1 VARRLALKKLPST
14 EKEAYEAIVNHIK
27 NNTRFS
33 MGPVVLRV
41 LSWIYHAK
49 RPLQMDEILEVL
61 LLPDHIN
68 EICEG
73 EYTAKEIIAT
83 CESLI
88 IHETLSGVVR
98 FCHATVREW
107 LPESTVWNDLQSS
120 LDIARTCLSYLGQ
133 DEFDEPCTSKDS
145 LSQRLKSYRLSK
157 YASQFWGQHARE
169 VEAEVQNEVLKTFQ
183 SQEKRESMYQIS
195 QFHDMQRYDIFYP
208 GMNLTLLHILCQNG
222 LSFICGAFKGRG
234 FDFDHLYVLSIII
247 KH

>member
-1 VARRLALKKLPST
+1 
-14 EKEAYEAIVNHIK
+14 
-27 NNTRFS
+27 

-49 RPLQMDEILEVL
+49 RPLQMDEILEALV
-61 LLPDHIN
+61 LPDRVS

-73 EYTAKEIIAT
+73 GYTAKEVITT

-107 LPESTVWNDLQSS
+107 LPESTVWNDLLSS
-120 LDIARTCLSYLGQ
+120 LDIARTCLSYIGQ
-133 DEFDEPCTSKDS
+133 HEFDEPCAFKDP
-145 LSQRLKSYRLSK
+145 LCQRLKRHGLSK

-169 VEAEVQNEVLKTFQ
+169 VEAEVQNEVLQTFQ
-183 SQEKRESMYQIS
+183 SHEKRESMYQIS
-195 QFHDMQRYDIFYP
+195 QFHDTPWYDIVYP
-208 GMNLTLLHILCQNG
+208 GMNLTLLHILCENG
-222 LSFICGAFKGRG
+222 LSIICSAFMGRG
-234 FDFDHLYVLSIII
+234 FDFDHLYVLSVII